1 MRTWGCYHVLVLA
14 HAKRDWFGVQDLE
27 LSSPDTQCH
36 LLHRG
41 KTCQG
46 RLQKQVDGL
55 DELGLED
62 GEDDVRDE
70 FDSYEL

>member
-1 MRTWGCYHVLVLA
+1 MSLCSLLA
-14 HAKRDWFGVQDLE
+14 HVKRTWFGVQDPE

-36 LLHRG
+36 LLHTG

-46 RLQKQVDGL
+46 CLQKQVDGL

-70 FDSYEL
+70 FDSYEEL